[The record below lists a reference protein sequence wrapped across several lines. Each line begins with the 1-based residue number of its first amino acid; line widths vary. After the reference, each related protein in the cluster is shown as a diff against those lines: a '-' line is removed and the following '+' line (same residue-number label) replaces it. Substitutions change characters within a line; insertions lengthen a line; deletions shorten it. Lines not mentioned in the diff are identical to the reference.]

1 MHTIAYYHH
10 RHKIHHFLFASFLA
24 VTMLSFVGILS
35 MVFGVW
41 AAEKM
46 TVFSLSI
53 SDPAIVS
60 DPPTAIAGSSGLAS
74 RFAYL
79 VKPIEENNDGNNKN
93 EEAITHVNAVEI
105 SFELFDSN
113 NSLIA
118 DSEYEGGGIPKTTDT
133 QPKFSGRVGMNNALI
148 FLELHSNPSKV
159 ITTSFNADENGFWS
173 WSPLFPITAEV
184 HTLYITVF
192 DPTGEIFLGSK
203 SLVFEIISST
213 QTIESIQN
221 SNSEKDSAILKPR
234 TSIVIPPSLVEQRK
248 VLFDIQAK
256 IVGLD
261 EPNEI
266 SAGDSFFVETS
277 LTNIGSPGYIIDT
290 EVSYKFVDESGR
302 VIFEEKETVGVSTR
316 TSFLKSFR
324 IKPTLPNGN
333 YKIRVG
339 VKYEDTEAVSY
350 DNLTII
356 GEPIVPVSTNTHIN
370 ISIIFQIFM
379 MMLFVGIFITYWEY
393 RQIESLKKIIHQ
405 VTEQDLIQ
413 KNYIH

>member
-10 RHKIHHFLFASFLA
+10 RHKVHHLLFASFLA
-24 VTMLSFVGILS
+24 VTMLSFLGMLF

-60 DPPTAIAGSSGLAS
+60 EPPTAIVGSSESGS

-79 VKPIEENNDGNNKN
+79 SKPVDENNES
-93 EEAITHVNAVEI
+93 EETETHINLVNI
-105 SFELFDSN
+105 FFEVFDSN
-113 NSLIA
+113 NSFIA
-118 DSEYEGGGIPKTTDT
+118 GSQDTGTDIPKTTDT
-133 QPKFSGRVGMNNALI
+133 QPTFSGSVGMKNALI
-148 FLELHSNPSKV
+148 FLELHSNPTKV
-159 ITTSFNADENGFWS
+159 ITTSLSADENGFWS
-173 WSPLFPITAEV
+173 WRPLFPLSVEV

-192 DPTGEIFLGSK
+192 DPTGEILLGSK
-203 SLVFEIISST
+203 SLIFEVISPP
-213 QTIESIQN
+213 QARKNLQN
-221 SNSEKDSAILKPR
+221 NDSEKDSVILKPR

-266 SAGDSFFVETS
+266 SAGDSFLVQVS
-277 LTNIGSPGYIIDT
+277 LSNIGSPGYIVDT
-290 EVSYKFVDESGR
+290 EVSYKFIDESGK
-302 VIFEEKETVGVSTR
+302 VIFEERETVGVSTR

-339 VKYEDTEAVSY
+339 VKYEDTEAISY
-350 DNLTII
+350 DDLTII
-356 GEPIVPVSTNTHIN
+356 GEPIVPVSASTHIN
-370 ISIIFQIFM
+370 ITIIFQILM
-379 MMLFVGIFITYWEY
+379 TLLVLGLLITYLEY
-393 RQIESLKKIIHQ
+393 RQVEFLKKIIHQ

>member
-10 RHKIHHFLFASFLA
+10 RHKIHHFLFTSFLA
-24 VTMLSFVGILS
+24 VTMLSLVGILS

-53 SDPAIVS
+53 SNPAIVS
-60 DPPTAIAGSSGLAS
+60 EPPAAIVGSSGSGS

-79 VKPIEENNDGNNKN
+79 SKPVDENNES
-93 EEAITHVNAVEI
+93 EEAATHINSVDI
-105 SFELFDSN
+105 FFELFDSN

-118 DSEYEGGGIPKTTDT
+118 DSEDAGDGIPKTTDT
-133 QPKFSGRVGMNNALI
+133 QPRFSGRVGMNNALI
-148 FLELHSNPSKV
+148 FLELHSNPTKV

-173 WSPLFPITAEV
+173 WIPLFPITAEV

-192 DPTGEIFLGSK
+192 NPTGEIFLGSN
-203 SLVFEIISST
+203 SLVFEVISSA
-213 QTIESIQN
+213 QTMENIQN
-221 SNSEKDSAILKPR
+221 SNSEKDSITLKPR

-266 SAGDSFFVETS
+266 SAGDSFFVQVY
-277 LTNIGSPGYIIDT
+277 LTNIGSPGYIVDT
-290 EVSYKFVDESGR
+290 EVDYKFINEGGK
-302 VIFEEKETVGVSTR
+302 VIFEEKETVGVSTK
-316 TSFLKSFR
+316 TSFLKSFKV
-324 IKPTLPNGN
+324 KPTLPNGN
-333 YKIRVG
+333 YKMQVS

-356 GEPIVPVSTNTHIN
+356 GEPMVPVSAGTYIN
-370 ISIIFQIFM
+370 ISIIFQILM
-379 MMLFVGIFITYWEY
+379 TLLVLGLLITYLEY
-393 RQIESLKKIIHQ
+393 RQVESLKKIIHQ